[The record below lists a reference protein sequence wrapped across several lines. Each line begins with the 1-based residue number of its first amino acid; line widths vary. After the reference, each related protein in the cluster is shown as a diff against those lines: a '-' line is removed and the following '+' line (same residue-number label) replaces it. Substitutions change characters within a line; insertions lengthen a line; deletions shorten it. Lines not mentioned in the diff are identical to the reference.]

1 MKERSLRLERLQT
14 LPRWTRRGVIL
25 GGYFLGS
32 YLSTF
37 VALVFSP
44 SPEPALVFPGVAFDV
59 ALPLIFGLGYLPA
72 LFFAPYVGATLSTL
86 LGTSTLPL
94 FSLVLFEYAL
104 IKLVVYGGA
113 AWFLVRVMNIDT
125 RLSKLRDISWF
136 LFIASM
142 VAPLLAAILNEVSF
156 YLAGF
161 TPKETFSVATLTF
174 WAGDA
179 TGVAMLAPL
188 LLIWQNRASRLPFHK
203 TRRLRLVFG
212 VSLAFLFL
220 MTWFAYT
227 RSTVGSL
234 DFSYLVFGPL
244 VLIAVRC
251 GFRRT
256 AVAVLLLNA
265 SVVVAVNYRLTNPEI
280 IALQFNLMS
289 ASYISLLL
297 AGVFEEYY
305 RNRERLHYT
314 AFHDML
320 TGLPNRAQ
328 FLEVLTQLSARSSA
342 EPGRTR
348 QTYAVIFLDL
358 DHFKRVNDAFG
369 HTVGDALLANLAER
383 MKACLRPRDTLARL
397 GGDEFAVL
405 LPRVNSGREALAL
418 TQHLSETLYRSNH
431 VEGYDIATQASIGVA
446 LGRAGDN
453 TAEVLRNADT
463 AMHEAKFSGQV
474 TVFDEMMERRLQE
487 RLSLEHDLK
496 HALERGELSVAY
508 QPIISLE
515 RERKGC
521 VIGSEALMRW
531 RHPLRGEIAPDVFIP
546 IAEETGLIHELGEWL
561 LDTVLEEAHAWRE
574 YVTVNLS
581 VRQLQRRGFDLKV
594 KAALERHAFPPER
607 LVLEVTESTIMTDI
621 EANIASLDALASLG
635 VRVAMDDFGTG
646 YASLSYLKRLPLHIM
661 KIDRS
666 FLSGVPDDPS
676 DVTLVR
682 TILAMARSLGLNVV
696 AEGVETPLQEAFLL
710 EHGCEHAQGFFYGR
724 PALPPPRVEA

>member
-1 MKERSLRLERLQT
+1 MKERSHGLQT
-14 LPRWTRRGVIL
+14 LPRWARRGVIL
-25 GGYFLGS
+25 SGYFLGA

-37 VALVFSP
+37 VALIFSP

-94 FSLVLFEYAL
+94 FSLVLLEYAL

-156 YLAGF
+156 YFAGF

-188 LLIWQNRASRLPFHK
+188 LLTWQNRASRLPFHK

-212 VSLAFLFL
+212 ISLAFLFL

-227 RSTVGSL
+227 LSPVGSL

-265 SVVVAVNYRLTNPEI
+265 GVVVAVNYRLTNPEI
-280 IALQFNLMS
+280 IALQFNLMV
-289 ASYISLLL
+289 ASYVSLLL

-305 RNRERLHYT
+305 RNRERLRYT

-320 TGLPNRAQ
+320 TGLPNRAK
-328 FLEVLTQLSARSSA
+328 FLEILAELSTPAGA
-342 EPGRTR
+342 EPKHTR
-348 QTYAVIFLDL
+348 GHAYAVAFLDL

-369 HTVGDALLANLAER
+369 HTVGDALLADLAER
-383 MKACLRPRDTLARL
+383 MKDCLRPRDTLARL

-405 LPRVNSGREALAL
+405 LPQVDSGREALEL
-418 TQHLSETLYRSNH
+418 TQRLSDTLRRTNH
-431 VEGYDIATQASIGVA
+431 VEGYDIMTQASIGVA

-496 HALERGELSVAY
+496 YALERGELSVAY

-521 VIGSEALMRW
+521 TIGSEALMRW

-546 IAEETGLIHELGEWL
+546 IAEEMGLIHELGEWL
-561 LDTVLEEAHAWRE
+561 LHTVLEEAHTWRA

-594 KAALERHAFPPER
+594 KAALQRHNFPPER
-607 LVLEVTESTIMTDI
+607 LVLEVTESMIMTDI
-621 EANIASLDALASLG
+621 EANIASLDALANLG

-666 FLSGVPDDPS
+666 FLSGVPDDSS

-682 TILAMARSLGLNVV
+682 TILAMARSLGLKVV

-710 EHGCEHAQGFFYGR
+710 EHGCEHAQGFLYGK
-724 PALPPPRVEA
+724 PEVQIQVKAS